1 MFGSWMQADV
11 YLIWWMIY
19 IIIFS
24 CLGAGIFDDPVNI
37 LDVDADGLAIGR
49 LLIMA
54 VVLLIG
60 LCMGSGDDVWAAEG
74 AWSPDWYI
82 VSMRILM
89 LWIVLWVIWARE
101 R

>member
-1 MFGSWMQADV
+1 
-11 YLIWWMIY
+11 MIY

-60 LCMGSGDDVWAAEG
+60 LCMGSGDDV
-74 AWSPDWYI
+74 
-82 VSMRILM
+82 
-89 LWIVLWVIWARE
+89 
-101 R
+101 